1 MADVLGID
9 PALVTA
15 EQRRAAKAVNFGLI
29 YGQGAFGLSQSLGI
43 PVKEAEKFIEAY
55 FARYAGVK
63 RYMEETL
70 AKAETEGRVE
80 TLWGRPRLL
89 PELQHPNRA
98 VRENAKRVAIN
109 SRIQGSAA
117 DLLKLAMIAI
127 DRKLGELCREARL
140 LLTVHDELVLEAPEA
155 EAEKVAALV
164 ESEMEGAAQLDV
176 PLVVDTGIGENWGSA
191 KG

>member
-1 MADVLGID
+1 MAAVLGVA
-9 PALVTA
+9 PELVTA
-15 EQRRAAKAVNFGLI
+15 DQRRAAKAVNFGLI

-55 FARYAGVK
+55 FARYSGVK
-63 RYMEETL
+63 KYMEETL
-70 AKAETEGRVE
+70 AKAEAEGRVE

-89 PELQHPNRA
+89 PELHHPNRQ

-127 DRKLGELCREARL
+127 DAQLAELCPRARL
-140 LLTVHDELVLEAPEA
+140 LLTVHDELVLEAPAADSEA
-155 EAEKVAALV
+155 VAALV
-164 ESEMEGAAQLDV
+164 KREMESAAQLDV